1 MLEINDESLVG
12 YPPVSGDLS
21 KNSFFN
27 FSVFHKYKRTLFG
40 VLNSYENLIKNFPR
54 IGRKKEKTTNKK
66 EREIVKERI
75 EGGANEK
82 AALIFR

>member
-66 EREIVKERI
+66 EREIGLYRVSETAHLNDRW
-75 EGGANEK
+75 
-82 AALIFR
+82 RS

>member
-40 VLNSYENLIKNFPR
+40 VLNSYFYFSGKNSDYFKKA
-54 IGRKKEKTTNKK
+54 RKYGQIT
-66 EREIVKERI
+66 
-75 EGGANEK
+75 G
-82 AALIFR
+82 

>member
-40 VLNSYENLIKNFPR
+40 VLNSYFY
-54 IGRKKEKTTNKK
+54 
-66 EREIVKERI
+66 
-75 EGGANEK
+75 
-82 AALIFR
+82 F